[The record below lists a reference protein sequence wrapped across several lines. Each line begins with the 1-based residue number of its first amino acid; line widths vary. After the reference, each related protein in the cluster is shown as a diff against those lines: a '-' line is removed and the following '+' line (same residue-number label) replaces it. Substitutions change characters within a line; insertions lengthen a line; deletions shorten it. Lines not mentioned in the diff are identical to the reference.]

1 MNDETLVRA
10 FQAGNLDA
18 FDELFM
24 RYQTQTLR
32 TAVLI
37 TGNYQDSENILQE
50 TFIKCYQSLPQLKNP
65 AQFKTWLYRILT
77 RTAWA
82 YCKKQKKEQPV
93 EEIYDVYQASL
104 PLEKSSL
111 ELMTATEE
119 QQQLLAAVRQLQPKQ
134 KTVIVLYYYNEFSI
148 EEIAK
153 ATGTLPG
160 TVKSRL
166 FTARHNLQ
174 KALQT
179 INFQTGEVASY
190 ER

>member
-1 MNDETLVRA
+1 M
-10 FQAGNLDA
+10 DA
-18 FDELFM
+18 FDELFV

-111 ELMTATEE
+111 ELVTETEE
-119 QQQLLAAVRQLQPKQ
+119 QQRLLAAVSQLQPKQ
-134 KTVIVLYYYNEFSI
+134 KTVIVLHYYNGFSI

-153 ATGTLPG
+153 ATGALP
-160 TVKSRL
+160 
-166 FTARHNLQ
+166 AR
-174 KALQT
+174 
-179 INFQTGEVASY
+179 
-190 ER
+190 

>member
-1 MNDETLVRA
+1 MDDETLVRA

-18 FDELFM
+18 FDELFV

-82 YCKKQKKEQPV
+82 YCKKQKTVPCKAV
-93 EEIYDVYQASL
+93 K
-104 PLEKSSL
+104 PLR
-111 ELMTATEE
+111 
-119 QQQLLAAVRQLQPKQ
+119 VCCP
-134 KTVIVLYYYNEFSI
+134 
-148 EEIAK
+148 
-153 ATGTLPG
+153 
-160 TVKSRL
+160 
-166 FTARHNLQ
+166 
-174 KALQT
+174 ALCR
-179 INFQTGEVASY
+179 I
-190 ER
+190 

>member
-1 MNDETLVRA
+1 MDDETLVRA

-18 FDELFM
+18 FDELFV

-111 ELMTATEE
+111 ELVTETEE
-119 QQQLLAAVRQLQPKQ
+119 QQHLLAAVSQLQPKQ
-134 KTVIVLYYYNEFSI
+134 KTVIVLHYYNGFSI

-153 ATGTLPG
+153 ATGALPG

-166 FTARHNLQ
+166 FTARRNLQ

-179 INFQTGEVASY
+179 TDFVTGEVASY